1 MSTEKGGSDLDVF
14 NDLNPRTPDG
24 EPMIDSKKTLL
35 GLPSPRGGLP
45 PVPGSRSAPPPPPSA
60 RGPASQPRR
69 SSVPLPPPRSSPVA
83 SSRTTEDT
91 PITPPGGKLLEE
103 SQRDDRPP
111 SSPPAAA
118 AARTTSGS
126 NADKALPGAAGG
138 SGLDTWLTAQ
148 PSSVLPPA
156 PAAPAPSAVNA
167 ASLLSSGPA
176 TSTPSSTGEVG
187 WDDDDDKTTIYD
199 KDTQTAAQALLQPA
213 YAAAAQPGR
222 PPPPMSRPPGAM
234 MPPTH
239 GIVTR
244 TTAPPVAPIP
254 RDATFSIPP
263 VAPMPAMN
271 RLQWLG
277 MALVV
282 SVCVG
287 VLVYLLLPKKGSLT
301 VTVAGPANKPL
312 EQVEIIVDGRVRC
325 NQSPCRVTGLKEGA
339 HMVQARAAGYQGTAE
354 TGVEVSGNQEAVHN
368 VLLSRALPTGI
379 RVFGEGSG
387 LTLSVDGREIGPLPQ
402 VLREMEPGEHLIQ
415 VSGGEHF
422 GTFEQRVAVEAE
434 HMKVIGPVKL
444 PVVKGLVTIVAGP
457 GAAGADV
464 ILRAGNS
471 RKTLPQLPVTLEIPT
486 NEPHIVVARKRGY
499 SVFQQ
504 EIGFAEGEAKKTI
517 EISMVEEREAPVA
530 RPTPP
535 FTTPPPANDTP
546 PPPAPAPV
554 EPASAVAP
562 EAPAPAEAP
571 VNPAAD
577 VAGMATLNLSSTPPS
592 NVVLDGKPLGSTP
605 HVGLP
610 VPAGTHTVIF
620 INGSER
626 RRATVTVTAGS
637 TKTVSV
643 KFD

>member
-35 GLPSPRGGLP
+35 GLPSPRGSLP

-60 RGPASQPRR
+60 RGVGSQPRR
-69 SSVPLPPPRSSPVA
+69 SSVPLPPPRSSPVAA

-103 SQRDDRPP
+103 SQREDRP
-111 SSPPAAA
+111 SSLPPPASGAT
-118 AARTTSGS
+118 RTSGS
-126 NADKALPGAAGG
+126 NADKALPGP
-138 SGLDTWLTAQ
+138 SGLDGWLTAQ
-148 PSSVLPPA
+148 PTSVA
-156 PAAPAPSAVNA
+156 PAAAPTPSAVNA
-167 ASLLSSGPA
+167 ASLLSSAPA
-176 TSTPSSTGEVG
+176 TSSPSSTGEVG

-234 MPPTH
+234 MPPIQ

-244 TTAPPVAPIP
+244 TTAPPVP

-263 VAPMPAMN
+263 AAPMPAMN

-277 MALVV
+277 MALIV

-402 VLREMEPGEHLIQ
+402 VLREMEPGEHLVQ

-457 GAAGADV
+457 GADGADV

-486 NEPHIVVARKRGY
+486 DQPHIVVARKRGY
-499 SVFQQ
+499 SLFQQ

-517 EISMVEEREAPVA
+517 AISMVEEREPIA

-535 FTTPPPANDTP
+535 PAANDTP
-546 PPPAPAPV
+546 PPPAPAPAPV
-554 EPASAVAP
+554 EPASAVAAEP
-562 EAPAPAEAP
+562 PAPAEAP
-571 VNPAAD
+571 ASPAAE

-605 HVGLP
+605 HVGLS

>member
-14 NDLNPRTPDG
+14 NDLNPRTADG

-35 GLPSPRGGLP
+35 GLPSPRGTLP

-60 RGPASQPRR
+60 RGPGSQPRR
-69 SSVPLPPPRSSPVA
+69 SSAPLPPPRSSPVA
-83 SSRTTEDT
+83 SSSRTTEDT

-103 SQRDDRPP
+103 ASRADRPP
-111 SSPPAAA
+111 SSPPATAA
-118 AARTTSGS
+118 STRTTSGS
-126 NADKALPGAAGG
+126 NADKALPGAAQGS
-138 SGLDTWLTAQ
+138 SGLDAWLTAQ
-148 PSSVLPPA
+148 PSPSVIPPA
-156 PAAPAPSAVNA
+156 PTAPTPAVNA
-167 ASLLSSGPA
+167 ASLLSSAPV
-176 TSTPSSTGEVG
+176 TSSPSSSGEVG

-234 MPPTH
+234 MPPAQ

-244 TTAPPVAPIP
+244 TTAPPIP

-263 VAPMPAMN
+263 AAPMPAMN

-301 VTVAGPANKPL
+301 VTVAGPANRPL

-415 VSGGEHF
+415 VTGGEHF
-422 GTFEQRVAVEAE
+422 GAFEQRVAVEAE

-457 GAAGADV
+457 GADGADV
-464 ILRAGNS
+464 ILRAGSS

-486 NEPHIVVARKRGY
+486 DQPHIVVARKRGY

-517 EISMVEEREAPVA
+517 EISMVEEREPVA
-530 RPTPP
+530 RPTPRN
-535 FTTPPPANDTP
+535 TSAPPASDT

-562 EAPAPAEAP
+562 EPTPPAESP
-571 VNPAAD
+571 VDPSAEAAET
-577 VAGMATLNLSSTPPS
+577 ATLNLSSTPPS

-605 HVGLP
+605 HVGLA

-626 RRATVTVTAGS
+626 RRATVTVAAGS

>member
-35 GLPSPRGGLP
+35 GIPSPRGVLP

-60 RGPASQPRR
+60 RGPGSQPRR
-69 SSVPLPPPRSSPVA
+69 SSVPLPPPRSSPQA

-103 SQRDDRPP
+103 SARDDRPP
-111 SSPPAAA
+111 SVAPPAGFNN
-118 AARTTSGS
+118 TSES
-126 NADKALPGAAGG
+126 NADKSVPGVKGA
-138 SGLDTWLTAQ
+138 SGLDAWLTAQ
-148 PSSVLPPA
+148 PTSTSAPP
-156 PAAPAPSAVNA
+156 PAPAPSAVNA
-167 ASLLSSGPA
+167 ASLLSNASA

-199 KDTQTAAQALLQPA
+199 KDTQTAAQTLLQPA
-213 YAAAAQPGR
+213 YAGAQTSGR

-234 MPPTH
+234 MPPTQ

-244 TTAPPVAPIP
+244 TTAPPVP
-254 RDATFSIPP
+254 REATYSIPP
-263 VAPMPAMN
+263 VAPMTAMS
-271 RLQWLG
+271 RWQGFG
-277 MALVV
+277 MALIV

-325 NQSPCRVTGLKEGA
+325 NMSPCRVSGLKEGA
-339 HMVQARAAGYQGTAE
+339 HMVQARASGYQSTAE

-402 VLREMEPGEHLIQ
+402 VLRDMEPGEHLIQ

-422 GTFEQRVAVEAE
+422 ATFEQRVAVDAE
-434 HMKVIGPVKL
+434 HMKVIGPIKL
-444 PVVKGLVTIVAGP
+444 AVTKGLVTIVAGP
-457 GAAGADV
+457 GAEGADV

-471 RKTLPQLPVTLEIPT
+471 RKTLPQLPVTLEVPT
-486 NEPHIVVARKRGY
+486 DQPHVVIARKRGY
-499 SVFQQ
+499 SGFQQ
-504 EIGFAEGEAKKTI
+504 EISFAEGEAKKTI
-517 EISMVEEREAPVA
+517 EITMVEEREPVV
-530 RPTPP
+530 RPAPP
-535 FTTPPPANDTP
+535 FTGAGPTSDAPV
-546 PPPAPAPV
+546 PAPV

-562 EAPAPAEAP
+562 EPAAAPAEGSSPSAE
-571 VNPAAD
+571 
-577 VAGMATLNLSSTPPS
+577 VATGNGTLNLTSTPPS
-592 NVVLDGKPLGSTP
+592 NVVLDGKPLGTTP
-605 HVGLP
+605 HVGLS

-626 RRATVTVTAGS
+626 RRATVTVAPGMP
-637 TKTVSV
+637 KTVSV

>member
-35 GLPSPRGGLP
+35 GLPSPRGSLP

-60 RGPASQPRR
+60 RGAASQPRR
-69 SSVPLPPPRSSPVA
+69 SSVPLPPPRSSPVAA

-103 SQRDDRPP
+103 SQRDDRP
-111 SSPPAAA
+111 SSIPPASGAT
-118 AARTTSGS
+118 RTSGS
-126 NADKALPGAAGG
+126 NADKSLAGAAGG
-138 SGLDTWLTAQ
+138 ASGLDGWLTSQ
-148 PSSVLPPA
+148 PSSVVPPPPA
-156 PAAPAPSAVNA
+156 PTPSAVNA
-167 ASLLSSGPA
+167 ASLLSSA
-176 TSTPSSTGEVG
+176 AVTSTPSNTGEVG

-213 YAAAAQPGR
+213 YAAVAQPGR

-234 MPPTH
+234 MPPAQ

-244 TTAPPVAPIP
+244 TTAPPVP
-254 RDATFSIPP
+254 RDATFSMPP
-263 VAPMPAMN
+263 AAPMPAMN

-277 MALVV
+277 MALIV

-339 HMVQARAAGYQGTAE
+339 HMVQARASGYQGTAE

-387 LTLSVDGREIGPLPQ
+387 MTLSVDGREIGPLPQ

-415 VSGGEHF
+415 VTGSEHF
-422 GTFEQRVAVEAE
+422 GAFEQRVAVEAE

-444 PVVKGLVTIVAGP
+444 PVVKGLVTIVSGP
-457 GAAGADV
+457 GADGADV

-471 RKTLPQLPVTLEIPT
+471 RKTLPKLPVTLEIPT
-486 NEPHIVVARKRGY
+486 DQPHIVVARKRGY

-517 EISMVEEREAPVA
+517 EISMVEEREPVA
-530 RPTPP
+530 RPTPRNTSP
-535 FTTPPPANDTP
+535 APANDT
-546 PPPAPAPV
+546 PPAPAPV
-554 EPASAVAP
+554 EPASAAVAP
-562 EAPAPAEAP
+562 EPAAPAEEPTSPSAE
-571 VNPAAD
+571 A
-577 VAGMATLNLSSTPPS
+577 AGMATLNLSSTPPS

-605 HVGLP
+605 HVNLP
-610 VPAGTHTVIF
+610 VQAGTHTVIF

-626 RRATVTVTAGS
+626 RRATVTVGAGS